1 MLRATMMD
9 FPLTLRHVV
18 DRVETLFAH
27 VPIVGCRPDG
37 TLLRTTWGETMA
49 FARRL
54 AAALQRLGLRRG
66 EPVATLMWNH
76 PVHLAAYYGI
86 PLAGGV
92 LHTLNLRLHP
102 DELAYIVGHAR
113 DRFLLLDDVLLPLYL
128 ELQRRGAAPPA
139 FVVRWNGT
147 PDRAG
152 LPYLDE
158 LLADARADTPL
169 PELAETD
176 PLSLCYTSGTTGRP
190 KGVVYSHRSVLLHSF
205 AWLFADS
212 LGLRNRDVLLPA
224 VPMFHVNGWG
234 LPYTSALVGARLV
247 LPGRHLDP
255 VSLLELLAGEQ
266 VTVATGV
273 TTIWLG
279 VLEELT
285 RHPERWP
292 LRLRTILIGGTPVP
306 EHLIRAFA
314 ERYGT
319 EVLQCWGMTETSPLA
334 TAAYLPADL
343 ADAPLEDQVR
353 YRAKHGRPLPFVEI
367 RARNDDGLVPWDGA
381 TMGELEVRGPWVAA
395 AYHHA
400 PDTADRWTPDGWF
413 RTGDIVTIDP
423 QGTVELR
430 DRAKD
435 LVKSGGEWISSVA
448 LENALMG
455 HPSVAEAAVIAAA
468 HPTWQERPVAV
479 VVPRPGAAIDEA
491 ALRAHLAA
499 RFPSWWLPDAFVVV
513 DALPKTST
521 GKFAKTELRAR
532 YGDILLGSSPEAAA

>member
-27 VPIVGCRPDG
+27 VPIVGRRPDG

-54 AAALQRLGLRRG
+54 AAALQRLGLR
-66 EPVATLMWNH
+66 
-76 PVHLAAYYGI
+76 
-86 PLAGGV
+86 
-92 LHTLNLRLHP
+92 
-102 DELAYIVGHAR
+102 
-113 DRFLLLDDVLLPLYL
+113 
-128 ELQRRGAAPPA
+128 
-139 FVVRWNGT
+139 
-147 PDRAG
+147 
-152 LPYLDE
+152 
-158 LLADARADTPL
+158 
-169 PELAETD
+169 
-176 PLSLCYTSGTTGRP
+176 
-190 KGVVYSHRSVLLHSF
+190 
-205 AWLFADS
+205 
-212 LGLRNRDVLLPA
+212 NRDVLLHA

-353 YRAKHGRPLPFVEI
+353 YRAKHGRPPPFVEI
-367 RARNDDGLVPWDGA
+367 RVRNVDGLVPWDGA
-381 TMGELEVRGPWVAA
+381 TMGELEVRGPLVAA
-395 AYHHA
+395 A
-400 PDTADRWTPDGWF
+400 
-413 RTGDIVTIDP
+413 
-423 QGTVELR
+423 
-430 DRAKD
+430 
-435 LVKSGGEWISSVA
+435 
-448 LENALMG
+448 
-455 HPSVAEAAVIAAA
+455 
-468 HPTWQERPVAV
+468 
-479 VVPRPGAAIDEA
+479 
-491 ALRAHLAA
+491 
-499 RFPSWWLPDAFVVV
+499 
-513 DALPKTST
+513 
-521 GKFAKTELRAR
+521 
-532 YGDILLGSSPEAAA
+532 